1 MRKPLQPDE
10 IPGSPTIHKAPA
22 GPLHEAEDAA
32 ALESVKALMLKLAAG
47 ERFERL
53 GAIVQ
58 EHLLTG
64 GKRFRARLALA
75 AASALRV
82 SPEGTL
88 AWAAACELIHNASL
102 IHDDLQ
108 DRDHYRRGRF
118 SVWVR
123 HGEAQAINAGDLL
136 LMLPYI
142 AVEHLDVPAELKWE
156 LTRALARRAEDTVRG
171 QSLEMTLLASQRFDW
186 DSYDRATM
194 GKTSAFMALPVH
206 GAALLAHETSEEAER
221 VADCFRDL
229 GLIFQMQNDVVDLFG
244 ENGRDRPGGDVRE
257 GRVSALVVQHL
268 IDHPEDTIWLSQIL
282 GKSRD
287 ATTERDVGR
296 VAERF
301 AKGGALNG
309 VLSRVR
315 AIRERFVTCPPL
327 VARPALAEVAVHM
340 ADRCLDSLAD
350 LWADRDDRERG
361 DG

>member
-1 MRKPLQPDE
+1 MRRPVQPHETPSLSPLEEPSSGGLGE
-10 IPGSPTIHKAPA
+10 T
-22 GPLHEAEDAA
+22 EDAA
-32 ALESVKALMLKLAAG
+32 MLEAVKALMLKLATG
-47 ERFERL
+47 DRFERL

-64 GKRFRARLALA
+64 GKAFRARLALA

-82 SPEGTL
+82 SPERILG
-88 AWAAACELIHNASL
+88 WAAACELIHNASL

-136 LMLPYI
+136 LMLPYL
-142 AVEHLDVPAELKWE
+142 AVEHLDVPPDLKWE
-156 LTRALARRAEDTVRG
+156 LTRALARRAEETVRG
-171 QSLEMTLLASQRFDW
+171 QSLEMTLLGSQRFDW
-186 DSYDRATM
+186 ESYDRASV

-206 GAALLAHETSEEAER
+206 GAALLAREPPGEAER
-221 VADCFRDL
+221 LADCFRDL

-244 ENGRDRPGGDVRE
+244 EHGRERPGADLRE

-268 IDHPEDTIWLSQIL
+268 QDYPDEAPWLCRIL
-282 GKSRD
+282 AKPRD
-287 ATTERDVGR
+287 ATTDREVAR

-301 AKGGALNG
+301 RAGGALDG
-309 VLSRVR
+309 VLSRVDT
-315 AIRERFVTCPPL
+315 IRERL
-327 VARPALAEVAVHM
+327 VSSPELAARPALNAVAVQM
-340 ADRCLDSLAD
+340 ADRCLESIGRLSGN
-350 LWADRDDRERG
+350 EEVF

>member
-10 IPGSPTIHKAPA
+10 TPGLPA
-22 GPLHEAEDAA
+22 VERASSERMAETEDAA
-32 ALESVKALMLKLAAG
+32 ALESVKALMLQLAAG

-75 AASALRV
+75 AASAFRV
-82 SPEGTL
+82 PADSTL

-142 AVEHLDVPAELKWE
+142 AVDHLDVPATLKWE

-186 DSYDRATM
+186 ESYDRATI
-194 GKTSAFMALPVH
+194 GKTSALMTLPVH
-206 GAALLAHETSEEAER
+206 GAALLGEESPADAEKL
-221 VADCFRDL
+221 ADCFQDL

-244 ENGRDRPGGDVRE
+244 DCGRERPGADLRE

-268 IDHPEDTIWLSQIL
+268 TEHDDDAPWLRQIL
-282 GKSRD
+282 GKPRD
-287 ATTERDVGR
+287 ATTDGDVGR
-296 VAERF
+296 VADRF
-301 AKGGALNG
+301 QSGGTLHG
-309 VLSRVR
+309 VLDRIETVR
-315 AIRERFVTCPPL
+315 ARFLDHGPL
-327 VARPALAEVAVHM
+327 TARPALAEVATRM
-340 ADRCLDSLAD
+340 ADQCLASLSH
-350 LWADRDDRERG
+350 LRG
-361 DG
+361 SP